1 MCIHYI
7 NWARNSVGRV
17 FALHAKSPAFESL
30 PVHFFFFFSIFG
42 RKPSTESAVFLWQ
55 LICCILFF
63 LGQLHCFHLVRE
75 LVAYDRMGSFIRW
88 ESEIQNRQPSW
99 YMYPT
104 WELNYTPRRIWQG
117 HDQDLKY
124 VVWLSMVVS
133 VTLNVPTLGL
143 LGKAMG
149 LPDTQ

>member
-30 PVHFFFFFSIFG
+30 PVHFFFFFFHIWSQ
-42 RKPSTESAVFLWQ
+42 AQHW
-55 LICCILFF
+55 ICSFSVTTNMLHSFF

-99 YMYPT
+99 YIYPT

-117 HDQDLKY
+117 HDQDLKH